1 MLGATKQKRISVSI
15 GAKPPRPLG
24 TPPKEGKTNNN
35 HCELCGKKNY
45 ITLKFEFSRAM
56 ILTQK
61 FQTKY
66 DTAPFSQIKND
77 HFFPAFQKGIVLAK
91 AEIDAIVNNPDAPT
105 FENTIETMAFSGD
118 ILDRISSIFFNL
130 NSAET
135 NDELQKIAQD
145 VSPLLSEFSN
155 DIRLNAD
162 LFAKVKA
169 VYEQKE
175 QLNLNPEQTT
185 LLDKKYKS
193 FSRNGANLSE
203 DKKLQLREI
212 DKELSKLSLQFGEN
226 VLTETNAFQMHLTD
240 EKDLSGLPEGTVEA
254 ARTLAKSQDK
264 DGWIITLDHP
274 SYIPFLTYADNREL
288 RKKMAIAFG
297 AKCFQNNEH
306 DNQAIVLK
314 IAKLRFDRA
323 NLLGYA
329 THAHFVLEERMAQT
343 PEKVTSFLQDLMAK
357 AKPAAE
363 REFKQLTQFAA
374 ALDGIEQ
381 LEKWDGAYYSEKLK
395 QQLFNL
401 DDEKLKPYF
410 QLEKV
415 LAGAFKIA
423 QKLYGLTFTE
433 IFDVDKYHEEVTT
446 YEVTDENGKLVSI
459 FYADFFPRKGKRN
472 GAWMTSFKSQYVK
485 NGINE
490 RPHISNV
497 CNFTKPTETKPS
509 LLTFNEVTTLFHE
522 FGHGLHGMLANTTY
536 PSLSGTSVYWDFV
549 ELPSQ
554 IMENWCYEAEAL
566 ALFATHYETGAMI
579 PMELVEK
586 IKESASFQEGMATMR
601 QLSFGL
607 LDMGWHGQDP
617 SNITNLKAFENEQFA
632 ATQLYPDVKENAM
645 STAFSH
651 IFQGGYSSGYY
662 SYKWAEVLDA
672 DAFDYFKEKGIFNK
686 EVATKF
692 KDNVLSKG
700 GTEAPMILY
709 KRFRGQ
715 EPKPEALLKRAG
727 LV

>member
-1 MLGATKQKRISVSI
+1 M
-15 GAKPPRPLG
+15 
-24 TPPKEGKTNNN
+24 N
-35 HCELCGKKNY
+35 
-45 ITLKFEFSRAM
+45 
-56 ILTQK
+56 ILTQYFKTK
-61 FQTKY
+61 FNS
-66 DTAPFSQIKND
+66 APFSQIKNED
-77 HFFPAFQKGIVLAK
+77 YLPAFQKGIALAK
-91 AEIDAIVNNPDAPT
+91 AEIDAIVNNSEKST
-105 FENTIETMAFSGD
+105 FENTIETLAFSGNT
-118 ILDRISSIFFNL
+118 LDRISSIFFNL

-135 NDELQKIAQD
+135 SDEMQKIAQE
-145 VSPLLSEFSN
+145 VSPLLSEFGN
-155 DIRLNAD
+155 DVRLNAT

-169 VYEQKE
+169 VYKQKE
-175 QLNLNPEQTT
+175 ALNLNPEQTT

-203 DKKLQLREI
+203 DKKSKLREI
-212 DKELSKLSLQFGEN
+212 DLQLSKLSLQFGEN
-226 VLTETNAFQMHLTD
+226 VLAETQAFQMHLTY
-240 EKDLSGLPEGTVEA
+240 EKDLSGLPEGAIEA
-254 ARTLAKSQDK
+254 ARLLAKSLEK
-264 DGWIITLDHP
+264 KGWIFTLDHP
-274 SYIPFLTYADNREL
+274 SYIPFVTYSDNREL

-297 AKCFQNNEH
+297 ARAFQNNEF
-306 DNQAIVLK
+306 DNQEIVLK

-323 NLLGYA
+323 QVLGYA
-329 THAHFVLEERMAQT
+329 THAHFVLEERMAEN
-343 PEKVTSFLQDLMAK
+343 PEKVKTFSNDLLAK
-357 AKPAAE
+357 AKPSAQKEFAE
-363 REFKQLTQFAA
+363 LTAFAKK
-374 ALDGIEQ
+374 LDGIDQ

-401 DDEKLKPYF
+401 DDEILKPYF

-415 LAGAFKIA
+415 LDGAFIIA
-423 QKLYGLTFTE
+423 QKLYGITFEE
-433 IFDVDKYHEEVTT
+433 IFDIDTYHEEVKT
-446 YEVTDENGKLVSI
+446 YEVKDEDNQLVAI

-472 GAWMTSFKSQYVK
+472 GAWMTSYKSQYIK

-522 FGHGLHGMLANTTY
+522 FGHGLHGILANTTY

-566 ALFATHYETGAMI
+566 SLFAHHYQTNEMI
-579 PMELVEK
+579 PMELVQK

-617 SNITNLKAFENEQFA
+617 SNIKDIKTFEIEQFS
-632 ATQLYPDVKENAM
+632 ATQLYPEVKENAM

-672 DAFDYFKEKGIFNK
+672 DAFAYFQEKGIFNK

-692 KDNVLSKG
+692 KENILSKG
-700 GTEAPMILY
+700 GIEHPMILY

-715 EPKPEALLKRAG
+715 EPKPDALLRRAG
-727 LV
+727 LAP

>member
-1 MLGATKQKRISVSI
+1 MS
-15 GAKPPRPLG
+15 
-24 TPPKEGKTNNN
+24 
-35 HCELCGKKNY
+35 
-45 ITLKFEFSRAM
+45 
-56 ILTQK
+56 ILTHH
-61 FQTKY
+61 FNTKY
-66 DTAPFSQIKND
+66 DTAPFSQIKNED
-77 HFFPAFQKGIVLAK
+77 YLPAFQKGIALAK
-91 AEIDAIVNNPDAPT
+91 AEIDAIVNNSEKPT
-105 FENTIETMAFSGD
+105 FENTIETLAFSGNT
-118 ILDRISSIFFNL
+118 LDRISSIFFNL

-135 NDELQKIAQD
+135 SDEMQKIAQE
-145 VSPLLSEFSN
+145 VSPLLSEFGN
-155 DIRLNAD
+155 DVRLNTA

-175 QLNLNPEQTT
+175 ALNLNPEQTT

-203 DKKLQLREI
+203 DKKSKLREI
-212 DKELSKLSLQFGEN
+212 DMQLSKSSLQFGEN
-226 VLTETNAFQMHLTD
+226 VLAETQAFQLHITN
-240 EKDLSGLPEGTVEA
+240 EKELSGLPEGTIEA
-254 ARTLAKSQDK
+254 AHLLAKSQNK
-264 DGWIITLDHP
+264 NGWIFTLDHP

-297 AKCFQNNEH
+297 SKGFQNNEF
-306 DNQAIVLK
+306 DNQDIVLK

-323 NLLGYA
+323 QLLGYK
-329 THAHFVLEERMAQT
+329 THAHYVLEERMAQN
-343 PEKVTSFLQDLMAK
+343 PEQVISFLNDLLEK
-357 AKPAAE
+357 AKPAAQK
-363 REFKQLTQFAA
+363 EFKELSEFAKK
-374 ALDGIEQ
+374 LDGINQ

-401 DDEKLKPYF
+401 DDEILKPYF

-415 LAGAFKIA
+415 LDGAFTIA
-423 QKLYGLTFTE
+423 QKLYGITFEE
-433 IFDVDKYHEEVTT
+433 IFDIDKYHEEVRTF
-446 YEVTDENGKLVSI
+446 EVKDKKNELIAV

-472 GAWMTSFKSQYVK
+472 GAWMTSFKSQYILD
-485 NGINE
+485 NINE

-566 ALFATHYETGAMI
+566 ALFAYHYQTNEMI
-579 PMELVEK
+579 PMELVQK

-617 SNITNLKAFENEQFA
+617 SNIKDIKTFETEQFSV
-632 ATQLYPDVKENAM
+632 TQLYPEVKENAM

-672 DAFDYFKEKGIFNK
+672 DAFAYFQEKGIFNV

-700 GTEAPMILY
+700 GTEHPMVLY

-715 EPKPEALLKRAG
+715 EPKPDALLRRAG
-727 LV
+727 LAP

>member
-1 MLGATKQKRISVSI
+1 MD
-15 GAKPPRPLG
+15 
-24 TPPKEGKTNNN
+24 
-35 HCELCGKKNY
+35 
-45 ITLKFEFSRAM
+45 
-56 ILTQK
+56 ILTQY
-61 FQTKY
+61 FNTKY
-66 DTAPFSQIKND
+66 NTAPFSQIKNEEYL
-77 HFFPAFQKGIVLAK
+77 PAFQEGIALAK
-91 AEIDAIVNNPDAPT
+91 AEIDAIVNNPEKPT
-105 FENTIETMAFSGD
+105 FENTIETLAFSGNT
-118 ILDRISSIFFNL
+118 LDRISSIFFNL

-135 NDELQKIAQD
+135 SDEMQKIAQE
-145 VSPLLSEFSN
+145 VSPLLSEFGN
-155 DIRLNAD
+155 DVRLNAA

-169 VYEQKE
+169 VFEQKAS
-175 QLNLNPEQTT
+175 LNLNPEQTT

-193 FSRNGANLSE
+193 FSRNGANLSD
-203 DKKLQLREI
+203 DKKTILREI

-226 VLTETNAFQMHLTD
+226 VLAETQAFQMHLTD
-240 EKDLSGLPEGTVEA
+240 EKDLAGLPEGTIEA
-254 ARTLAKSQDK
+254 AHSLAKSLEK
-264 DGWIITLDHP
+264 EGWIFTLDHP
-274 SYIPFLTYADNREL
+274 SYIPFVTYSDNREL

-297 AKCFQNNEH
+297 ARAFQNNEF
-306 DNQAIVLK
+306 DNQEIVLK

-323 NLLGYA
+323 QLLGYA
-329 THAHFVLEERMAQT
+329 THAHFVLEERMAEN
-343 PEKVTSFLQDLMAK
+343 PEKVKTFSNDLLAK
-357 AKPAAE
+357 AKPAAQK
-363 REFKQLTQFAA
+363 EFAELTAFAKK
-374 ALDGIEQ
+374 LDGIEK

-401 DDEKLKPYF
+401 DDETLKPYF

-415 LAGAFKIA
+415 LDGAFTVA
-423 QKLYGLTFTE
+423 QKLFGITFEE
-433 IFDVDKYHEEVTT
+433 IFDIDTYHEEVKT
-446 YEVTDENGKLVSI
+446 YEVKDEDNQLVAV
-459 FYADFFPRKGKRN
+459 FYVDFFPRKGKRN
-472 GAWMTSFKSQYVK
+472 GAWMTSFKSQYIK
-485 NGINE
+485 DGINE

-554 IMENWCYEAEAL
+554 IMENWCYEPEAL
-566 ALFATHYETGAMI
+566 ALFAYHYQTGEMI
-579 PMELVEK
+579 PMELVQK

-617 SNITNLKAFENEQFA
+617 SNIKDIKAFEIEQFS
-632 ATQLYPDVKENAM
+632 ATQLYPEVKENAM

-672 DAFDYFKEKGIFNK
+672 DAFAYFQEKGIFDK

-692 KDNVLSKG
+692 KENVLSKG
-700 GTEAPMILY
+700 GTEHPMILY

-715 EPKPEALLKRAG
+715 EPKPDALLKRAG
-727 LV
+727 LAP